1 MITRFFLGGGEARHL
16 GGGGFYPSNTLDRT
30 LAGRVYNFL
39 HVRPKQGL
47 ICPNYIQVIVCK
59 IDLIC

>member
-1 MITRFFLGGGEARHL
+1 MIFPTYLLIYCNDNNIFLGGGVEEAGHL

-47 ICPNYIQVIVCK
+47 I
-59 IDLIC
+59 